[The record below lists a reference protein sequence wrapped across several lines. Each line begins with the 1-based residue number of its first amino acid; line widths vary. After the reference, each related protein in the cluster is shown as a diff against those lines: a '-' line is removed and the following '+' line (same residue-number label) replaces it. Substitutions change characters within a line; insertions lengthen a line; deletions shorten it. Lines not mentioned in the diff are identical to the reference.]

1 MRYSNKFIKYIRDGE
16 NNLGKICTWG
26 LYKDL
31 ALYDKPID
39 DETRFKLIS
48 NMEVKM
54 MEIAMW
60 SCEKANRDKDT
71 LDEFERRCVGLKK
84 CILIL
89 KRKMI
94 YSKKYSSDGHMYFW
108 ELKH

>member
-1 MRYSNKFIKYIRDGE
+1 MRYNNEFIKYMRDGE
-16 NNLGKICTWG
+16 NNLDKICTWG
-26 LYKDL
+26 LYRDL

-39 DETRFKLIS
+39 NETRTKLIS
-48 NMEVKM
+48 NMERKR

-60 SCEKANRDKDT
+60 SCEKANQDRDI
-71 LDEFERRCVGLKK
+71 LEEFERRYEGLRK

-108 ELKH
+108 KLQY